1 MTRLT
6 QLPCEAVS
14 WFSLLLICA
23 TVLLQARGE
32 ILDCEPAAPTAA
44 MAATSEA
51 HTGLADFSDV
61 PASGFTRRMHCAW
74 QLEVVKARMG
84 TSACNPTRRRR
95 RISIMSCALGH
106 GKSFDNSAFLHVC
119 PGSMP

>member
-14 WFSLLLICA
+14 WFPPVLIYA
-23 TVLLQARGE
+23 QVLLQARGE

-51 HTGLADFSDV
+51 HAGPEAFSDV
-61 PASGFTRRMHCAW
+61 LASGEYTW
-74 QLEVVKARMG
+74 D
-84 TSACNPTRRRR
+84 
-95 RISIMSCALGH
+95 AL
-106 GKSFDNSAFLHVC
+106 
-119 PGSMP
+119 P